1 MAPHVVDALTALR
14 GLEHGDDVTADFL
27 QAAEV

>member
-1 MAPHVVDALTALR
+1 MAPHVVDALKALQ
-14 GLEHGDDVTADFL
+14 GQEHGADLTADFL